1 MLIIGDYERIGDH
14 ATNILKIAEKF
25 KEDERKLSDD
35 AVEELKVIVHAV
47 SEIFAMSFEAYK
59 TDNVQLAREVEPLE
73 AVIKKIVRKVKNHH
87 IQRLKDGLCTAEL
100 SFMFSDLLNDFRR
113 IAAHCGNIATSVI
126 QLYDSSLDKHEYNH
140 RNKDEDLEFVNKY
153 QDYKSR
159 YSVSHKNAT
168 DTIGV

>member
-1 MLIIGDYERIGDH
+1 M
-14 ATNILKIAEKF
+14 T
-25 KEDERKLSDD
+25 
-35 AVEELKVIVHAV
+35 
-47 SEIFAMSFEAYK
+47 FEAYK
-59 TDNVQLAREVEPLE
+59 NDNVQLAREVEPLE

-113 IAAHCGNIATSVI
+113 IAAHCGNIATSII

-140 RNKDEDLEFVNKY
+140 RNKDEDLEFVSKY

-159 YSVSHKNAT
+159 YSVSSKEAQAK
-168 DTIGV
+168 VEV